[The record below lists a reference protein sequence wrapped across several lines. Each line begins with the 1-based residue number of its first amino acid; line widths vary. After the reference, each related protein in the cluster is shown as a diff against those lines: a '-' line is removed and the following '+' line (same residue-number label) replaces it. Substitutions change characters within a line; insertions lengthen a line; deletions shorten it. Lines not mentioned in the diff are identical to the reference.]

1 MLSRS
6 HTPPPS
12 LAGFVEPCLPTEAQ
26 KPPSGPEWLHE
37 IKHDGYRLM
46 IRRDGDRVN
55 LLTRNGYDWTDRYP
69 LISAGAITL
78 KLKSCLIDGEAV
90 VCDETGVASFQ
101 RMRERQHDRTVILY
115 AFDLL
120 ELDGEDLRREPVE
133 VRKATLA
140 GLLRRHGR
148 PGLHFAEHLEGD
160 GPTIFQHAC
169 KLGLEG
175 IVSKRKGSRYQSG
188 RSPHWLKSKNPASAA
203 VLREG
208 IEDLNR

>member
-1 MLSRS
+1 V
-6 HTPPPS
+6 H
-12 LAGFVEPCLPTEAQ
+12 
-26 KPPSGPEWLHE
+26 
-37 IKHDGYRLM
+37 
-46 IRRDGDRVN
+46 
-55 LLTRNGYDWTDRYP
+55 LLTRRGHDWSDRYP
-69 LISAGAITL
+69 LIAAGAGAL

-101 RMRERQHDRTVILY
+101 RMRERQHDRSVILY

-133 VRKATLA
+133 VRKATLS

-148 PGLHFAEHLEGD
+148 PGLHLAEHLEGD

-188 RSPHWLKSKNPASAA
+188 RSPHWLKSKNPASLA
-203 VLREG
+203 VLREVEETADNG
-208 IEDLNR
+208 

>member
-1 MLSRS
+1 MLSRLRS
-6 HTPPPS
+6 G
-12 LAGFVEPCLPTEAQ
+12 LLGFVEPCLPSDAPR
-26 KPPSGPEWLHE
+26 PPSGPDWLHE

-46 IRRDGDRVN
+46 VQRDADRVR
-55 LLTRNGYDWTDRYP
+55 LSTRRGHDWSDRYP
-69 LISAGAITL
+69 LIAAGAVAL

-90 VCDETGVASFQ
+90 ACDENGLASFQ
-101 RMRERQHDRTVILY
+101 RMRERQYDKDVILY

-133 VRKATLA
+133 VRKATLS

-175 IVSKRKGSRYQSG
+175 IVSKRKGSRYLSG
-188 RSPHWLKSKNPASAA
+188 RSPHWIKSKNPESAA
-203 VLREG
+203 ALREAT
-208 IEDLNR
+208 EDWNR